1 MSERDAPQPHDH
13 PSTGDG
19 TRCVHAGL
27 PEPTP
32 GAPAAPYHLDPWQG
46 PAAAPN
52 GYGRPDNPTRRLLE
66 AAIGELEG
74 GDCRVFASGQAAIT
88 GLLLA
93 VLRAGDVVVLPAD
106 GYFPVRAFAT
116 DTLAGNGV
124 RVLFAPTAG
133 PYPDLDGVRLVLVE
147 TPANPGLDVVDLPA
161 LAERAHAAGALLAV
175 DNTTATPLGQR
186 PLDLGA
192 DVVVASGTKALTGH
206 SDLLLGYVATRSA
219 ELLSTVTAW
228 RTATGAV
235 PGAFDA
241 WLAHRSLAT
250 LDLRTTRRTPVAVR
264 TPRRTGG
271 RSGATTPRPVSSGS
285 PAGWRTPRPGRRRRG
300 RAGRRGL
307 MGASVFPVGYD
318 ALVARLRQAGCVW
331 AEEEARLLL
340 AVDGGPETLADL
352 VDRRVAGE
360 PLEYLLGWA
369 EFCGERIEVDPGV
382 FVPRARTALLV
393 STAVAVTGPAATV
406 VELCCGSGAISRV
419 LARRLAAPR
428 LLAAVDV
435 DPAAVA
441 CARRN
446 LAAVGVPVLAGDL
459 FDPLP
464 AAWRGR
470 LDLVVANAPYVPTV
484 AMALLPPRL
493 AATSPPRHST
503 VGRTGWPCCA
513 GWPLPRRSGWRRAGI
528 WWSRSARRRS
538 SGSGRC

>member
-32 GAPAAPYHLDPWQG
+32 GAPFLPGPVFAAPYHLDPWQG

-250 LDLRTTRRTPVAVR
+250 LDLRLARQTANAQALARLLAERGDVAGPSISAAPTGSPASSTRPGWSPRPPPSAAC
-264 TPRRTGG
+264 TPRRDT
-271 RSGATTPRPVSSGS
+271 A
-285 PAGWRTPRPGRRRRG
+285 PGF
-300 RAGRRGL
+300 
-307 MGASVFPVGYD
+307 V
-318 ALVARLRQAGCVW
+318 RLSCGV
-331 AEEEARLLL
+331 E
-340 AVDGGPETLADL
+340 DTADL
-352 VDRRVAGE
+352 VADVA
-360 PLEYLLGWA
+360 A
-369 EFCGERIEVDPGV
+369 
-382 FVPRARTALLV
+382 ALD
-393 STAVAVTGPAATV
+393 AA
-406 VELCCGSGAISRV
+406 A
-419 LARRLAAPR
+419 
-428 LLAAVDV
+428 
-435 DPAAVA
+435 
-441 CARRN
+441 
-446 LAAVGVPVLAGDL
+446 
-459 FDPLP
+459 
-464 AAWRGR
+464 
-470 LDLVVANAPYVPTV
+470 
-484 AMALLPPRL
+484 
-493 AATSPPRHST
+493 
-503 VGRTGWPCCA
+503 
-513 GWPLPRRSGWRRAGI
+513 
-528 WWSRSARRRS
+528 
-538 SGSGRC
+538 